1 MELTINVRI
10 RKEIGW
16 SYDPLADVD
25 ERITA
30 EPDRLLHAID
40 WGHIITDMVTKAVNE
55 ALAQQKAE
63 DEEPDDAEA

>member
-10 RKEIGW
+10 RKEVGW

-30 EPDRLLHAID
+30 EPDRLLYAVD
-40 WGHIITDMVTKAVNE
+40 WGHIITDMVTNAVNE
-55 ALAQQKAE
+55 ALAQHKAE